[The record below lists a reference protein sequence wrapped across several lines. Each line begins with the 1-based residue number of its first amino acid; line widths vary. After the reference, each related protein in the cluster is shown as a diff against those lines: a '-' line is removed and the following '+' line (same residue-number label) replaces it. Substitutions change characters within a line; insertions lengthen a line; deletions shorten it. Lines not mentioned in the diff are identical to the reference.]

1 VSFCCLPSHF
11 ILVMSSRRKRII
23 TERRPLPCSTST
35 GMTALTTHFYS
46 APASSSLSDFDRGCV
61 RMPTLA
67 GWRRRWLRILRPKI
81 TPASPATATKST
93 TRPFT
98 THDWPVRSHYY
109 YRLLRKCARV
119 VCNSWRL
126 QPYPESRRAVRA
138 MSITRASRHFEDFV
152 VVVVVLLV
160 LLGCMR
166 FSSSSS
172 LVTNIDDQRRQR
184 LF

>member
-1 VSFCCLPSHF
+1 LSIRVVLITLDWDVLQGCWYAERVSFCCLPSHF

-98 THDWPVRSHYY
+98 THDWPVRSHYCY
-109 YRLLRKCARV
+109 GLLRKCARV
-119 VCNSWRL
+119 VIVGVCSPIRNHAELSGLCR
-126 QPYPESRRAVRA
+126 
-138 MSITRASRHFEDFV
+138 
-152 VVVVVLLV
+152 
-160 LLGCMR
+160 
-166 FSSSSS
+166 
-172 LVTNIDDQRRQR
+172 
-184 LF
+184 

>member
-1 VSFCCLPSHF
+1 LSIRVVLITLDWDVLQGCWYAERVSFCCLPSFFF
-11 ILVMSSRRKRII
+11 ILVMSSRTKRII
-23 TERRPLPCSTST
+23 TERRPLSCSTST

-119 VCNSWRL
+119 VIVGVCSPIRNHAELSGLCR
-126 QPYPESRRAVRA
+126 
-138 MSITRASRHFEDFV
+138 
-152 VVVVVLLV
+152 
-160 LLGCMR
+160 
-166 FSSSSS
+166 
-172 LVTNIDDQRRQR
+172 
-184 LF
+184 